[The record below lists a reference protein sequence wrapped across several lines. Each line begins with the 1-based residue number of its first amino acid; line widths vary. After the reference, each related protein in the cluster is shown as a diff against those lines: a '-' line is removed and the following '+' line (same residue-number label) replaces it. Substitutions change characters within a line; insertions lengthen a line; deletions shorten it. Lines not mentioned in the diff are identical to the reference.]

1 MRLKDKIAI
10 VTGAATGIGFAT
22 AKKFLEEGAKAVV
35 ICDLS
40 QERVDNAIK
49 ELSAFGTV
57 DGYIVDVSDK
67 VSVQKMVDGTLA
79 KYGRIDVLINNAGIT
94 MDAQFYKMTE
104 EQFDRVI
111 QVNLKGTYICSK
123 AVVPAMMEQ
132 QYGRIINASSTGAF
146 NGNFG
151 QANYSASKAAIYGM
165 TRVMGRELGKYGI
178 TVNCVCPG
186 FIATDMTAKMPQ
198 KTVEMAIAKIPV
210 RRAGVPEDVANVYA
224 FLASDEASYVSGT
237 ELYIDGGVHG

>member
-1 MRLKDKIAI
+1 MRLKDRIAI

-22 AKKFLEEGAKAVV
+22 AKKFLEEGAKAVA
-35 ICDLS
+35 ICDLNK
-40 QERVDNAIK
+40 ERVDNAVK

-57 DGYIVDVSDK
+57 DGYAVDVSDK
-67 VSVQKMVDGTLA
+67 DSVQKMVDATLE
-79 KYGRIDVLINNAGIT
+79 KYGRIDILINNAGIT

-111 QVNLKGTYICSK
+111 QVNLKGSYICSK

-132 QYGRIINASSTGAF
+132 QYGRIVHASSTGAF

-151 QANYSASKAAIYGM
+151 QANYAASKAALYGM

-186 FIATDMTAKMPQ
+186 FIETDMTAKMPQ
-198 KTVEMAIAKIPV
+198 KTIDAAIAKIPV

-224 FLASDEASYVSGT
+224 FLVSDEASYVSGT
-237 ELYIDGGVHG
+237 EIYIDGGVHG